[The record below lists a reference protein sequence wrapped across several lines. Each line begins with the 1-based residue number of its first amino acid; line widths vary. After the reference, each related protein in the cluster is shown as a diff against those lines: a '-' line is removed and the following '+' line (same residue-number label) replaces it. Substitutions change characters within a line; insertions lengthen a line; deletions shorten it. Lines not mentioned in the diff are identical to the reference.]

1 MPGQLVPAARTART
15 GHTRRLLATASLGA
29 AAVGFATMARWDA
42 LVLAFAAVVGAG
54 AVALG
59 RRGVLSQV
67 LGRGVAWL
75 VLAPSMLGVA
85 EALWYRH
92 LPDARVAL
100 FTASSAAALLL
111 ARPALHTAEAC
122 AEFAPVRYRRLFLG
136 GAVASAMTGTAALGF
151 AAEALRWGEG
161 RIGVGLAALGA
172 ALVASAVGV
181 VRMRAWGVL
190 LAMVTSLGTLAA
202 ALLSGDEGVAIALA
216 LAAIPGALLA
226 APLLAARVEA
236 GRGRTSARGRGPAA
250 AAAEVRIEEFEDPPP
265 PVRARVGVVAEAV
278 GEEAGGARDAA
289 VGQK

>member
-1 MPGQLVPAARTART
+1 MGIVPAARLRA
-15 GHTRRLLATASLGA
+15 RRLAATASLAA

-42 LVLAFAAVVGAG
+42 MVLAFAAVVGAG

-59 RRGVLSQV
+59 RRSVLSQV

-75 VLAPSMLGVA
+75 VLTPSLLGMA

-92 LPDARVAL
+92 LPDARVAV

-122 AEFAPVRYRRLFLG
+122 AEFAPVRYRRLFLA
-136 GAVASAMTGTAALGF
+136 GAVASAMTGTAAAGF
-151 AAEALRWGEG
+151 AAEALRWGEW

-190 LAMVTSLGTLAA
+190 LAMLTSLGTLAA
-202 ALLSGDEGVAIALA
+202 ALVSGDEGAAIALA

-226 APLLAARVEA
+226 APLLVARVEG
-236 GRGRTSARGRGPAA
+236 GRGRASGASAEGGLRRP
-250 AAAEVRIEEFEDPPP
+250 EVRVEEFEDPPP
-265 PVRARVGVVAEAV
+265 PVRARIGVVAEAL
-278 GEEAGGARDAA
+278 GEEPGDARDAA